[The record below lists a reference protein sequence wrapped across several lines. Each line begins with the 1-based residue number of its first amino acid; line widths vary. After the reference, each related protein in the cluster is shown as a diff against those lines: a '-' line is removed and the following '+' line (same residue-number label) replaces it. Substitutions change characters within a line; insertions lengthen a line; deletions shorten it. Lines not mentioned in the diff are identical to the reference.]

1 MDEVNNAITRAKHAD
16 EECKRVLESEPIDL
30 YNTLHRDLY
39 FNEIL
44 EGLHRIGSFSR
55 LQQKAFYY
63 LESNNI
69 ILATKQVTKLSKKL
83 LEEQEFLNELG
94 VYDHV
99 KAEIEEVKN
108 VVTKNIEESIIQY
121 LFFTDRFSLKTH
133 VSKLY
138 SLYYKDFEA
147 ATQENERSIP
157 NDFAFMTRSTLLDQY
172 FTYVID
178 EYTTNRIDQVTTT
191 MELIENYERERKTNL
206 IISGGLEK
214 LMANT
219 STHVSS
225 QNVSRLV
232 LLLHCYSSI
241 GEISQLNK
249 VMLEYRI

>member
-1 MDEVNNAITRAKHAD
+1 MEEVNSAITRAKHAD
-16 EECKRVLESEPIDL
+16 EECKRVLEGEPVDL
-30 YNTLHRDLY
+30 YNELYRDLY
-39 FNEIL
+39 FNEML
-44 EGLHRIGSFSR
+44 EGLHKIGSFSR

-69 ILATKQVTKLSKKL
+69 LLATKQVAKLNKRL

-94 VYDHV
+94 ICDSI
-99 KAEIEEVKN
+99 KAQIEEVKN
-108 VVTKNIEESIIQY
+108 VMAKNIEESIIQY
-121 LFFTDRFSLKTH
+121 LFLTDQSSLQTR

-157 NDFAFMTRSTLLDQY
+157 NDFAFMIHSVLLDQY

-178 EYTTNRIDQVTTT
+178 EYTTNRADQVTATL
-191 MELIENYERERKTNL
+191 ELIGKYEKERKTNL
-206 IISGGLEK
+206 VISGGVEK
-214 LMANT
+214 LMTNT

-232 LLLHCYSSI
+232 LLLYCYSNI
-241 GEISQLNK
+241 GVSKQLNE
-249 VMLEYRI
+249 VMFEYIV